1 MMKKRIRS
9 LSGAAALVL
18 LLSACCAPAAM
29 AAQAETA
36 LQTESAVSEDTTR
49 EDDVLRIAQ
58 QGMFSAGGTVTD
70 PVPGDYD
77 ETKNWQDPTRAGNT
91 MHVDHANVF
100 YQIPENDNGNPIVFL
115 HGAGQSRMGWMT
127 TPDGREG
134 WSDIFLKAW
143 HSVFLVDQPRRGE
156 AGQTAEGPV
165 DTQAGDQAWYTLQ
178 DWACRSGTL

>member
-9 LSGAAALVL
+9 LSGAAAMVL

-29 AAQAETA
+29 AAQAETE

-77 ETKNWQDPTRAGNT
+77 ET
-91 MHVDHANVF
+91 
-100 YQIPENDNGNPIVFL
+100 
-115 HGAGQSRMGWMT
+115 
-127 TPDGREG
+127 
-134 WSDIFLKAW
+134 
-143 HSVFLVDQPRRGE
+143 
-156 AGQTAEGPV
+156 
-165 DTQAGDQAWYTLQ
+165 
-178 DWACRSGTL
+178 